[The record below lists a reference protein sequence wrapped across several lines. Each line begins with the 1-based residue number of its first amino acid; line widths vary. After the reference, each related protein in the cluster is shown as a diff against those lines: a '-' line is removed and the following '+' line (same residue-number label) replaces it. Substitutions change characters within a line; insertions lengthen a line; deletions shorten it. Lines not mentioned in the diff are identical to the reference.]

1 VKTAAISELK
11 NRLSH
16 YLRIVAKGETVTVL
30 DRGEP
35 VAQISPI
42 RSDDDSLRA
51 LAGRGLLRLPT
62 RPLPKNFW
70 KRTLPKSSRS
80 VVDALTE
87 DREDRF

>member
-1 VKTAAISELK
+1 VKTAAVSELK

-35 VAQISPI
+35 VAEISPI
-42 RSDDDSLRA
+42 RSGADSLRG
-51 LAGRGLLRLPT
+51 LAARGLVRLPT
-62 RPLPKNFW
+62 RSLPRGFWRRALPKA
-70 KRTLPKSSRS
+70 SRS

-87 DREDRF
+87 EREDRF